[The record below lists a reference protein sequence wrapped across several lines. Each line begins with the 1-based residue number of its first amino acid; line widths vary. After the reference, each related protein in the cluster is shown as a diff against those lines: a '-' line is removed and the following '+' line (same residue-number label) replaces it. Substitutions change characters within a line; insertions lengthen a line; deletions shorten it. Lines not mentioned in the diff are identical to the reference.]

1 MQKGAGGGEATV
13 LKNSAASRQ
22 GRDWPRRATHLF
34 LCLTSLALVID
45 FIPVL
50 VGTQDEP
57 DAIAAS
63 AGYLAACLAP
73 VMAIFHRPTALAVF
87 IVGSLV
93 GPHIVETAGLLTF
106 IAILFLALTIL
117 FGSRR
122 EMLLA
127 VPALVLWSTSV
138 SLRLDGTLAFLVTYL
153 LFALPTGALAS
164 VGRHMRRQ
172 AHRAQQRLIQ
182 AEADRRTA
190 IRRQREALA
199 RELHD
204 VVAHELT
211 VISML
216 AGARRSST
224 DVDAL
229 QEGLSST
236 REHAVQGLR
245 ELRTLLG
252 VLRAESTQPTPP
264 PAPEGP
270 ADAAAVLSDVVHQAR
285 ALGFDVRTS
294 TPDEAAWETVSR
306 TINESLA
313 RILREAFSNILK
325 YADRSA
331 PVVVQ
336 VELRPHEVRCLLENR
351 IRREPWQPR
360 SKDSSSR
367 LGVAGLHE
375 RAALLGGTAEIGPLG
390 ELWRVDVRLPA

>member
-1 MQKGAGGGEATV
+1 MQKGAGGEATV
-13 LKNSAASRQ
+13 LNNPAVPRQ
-22 GRDWPRRATHLF
+22 GRDWPQRATHLF

-45 FIPVL
+45 FVPVL
-50 VGTQDEP
+50 VGAQNEP

-73 VMAIFHRPTALAVF
+73 AVAVVHRPTALAVF

-106 IAILFLALTIL
+106 IAILFLALSFL

-127 VPALVLWSTSV
+127 VPALVLWSAGV

-153 LFALPTGALAS
+153 LFAFPTGALAS

-172 AHRAQQRLIQ
+172 AHHAQQRLEQ
-182 AEADRRTA
+182 AEADRQTA

-216 AGARRSST
+216 AGARRNST
-224 DVDAL
+224 DIGAL
-229 QEGLSST
+229 QEGLSSA

-252 VLRAESTQPTPP
+252 VLRAESTQPAPTPC
-264 PAPEGP
+264 PEGP
-270 ADAAAVLSDVVHQAR
+270 ADAAAVLSDVVDQAR
-285 ALGFDVRTS
+285 SLGFNVRTS
-294 TPDEAAWETVSR
+294 TPEEATWKAVSG

-336 VELRPHEVRCLLENR
+336 LELRPHEVRCVLENR
-351 IRREPWQPR
+351 IRREPLRHRP
-360 SKDSSSR
+360 KDNSSR
-367 LGVAGLHE
+367 LGVAGLRE
-375 RAALLGGTAEIGPLG
+375 RAALLGGSAEIGPIG
-390 ELWRVDVRLPA
+390 ELWRVDVRLPV